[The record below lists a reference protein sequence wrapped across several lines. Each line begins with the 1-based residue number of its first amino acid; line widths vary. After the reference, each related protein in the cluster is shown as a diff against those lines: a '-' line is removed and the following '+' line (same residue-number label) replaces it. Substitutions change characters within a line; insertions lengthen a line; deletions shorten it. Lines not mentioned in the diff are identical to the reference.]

1 MKGNASTSLMKTLI
15 SKKPTNG
22 IASNTSSLLVSKNQS
37 HTPTGTPIS
46 PTSTNNSEAITSMS
60 PTSKLSQKQLVKN
73 TNLEPLNV
81 VQYPNSDSLLS
92 ISVNSGQASSP
103 SSNSPI
109 GTKFALTMLGLTNNT
124 NKSDQN
130 LFQRTQRDNSS
141 KCVTQEDG
149 SSDNL
154 SQVIK
159 NGMFFFLEIFHSI
172 STWLY
177 LFPLINPFRLKK
189 TVNKLKSK

>member
-22 IASNTSSLLVSKNQS
+22 ITSNTSSLLVSKNQS
-37 HTPTGTPIS
+37 HTSTGTPIS
-46 PTSTNNSEAITSMS
+46 PTSANNSEAINSMS

-73 TNLEPLNV
+73 SNLEPLNIV
-81 VQYPNSDSLLS
+81 HHSNSDSLLS

-130 LFQRTQRDNSS
+130 IFQRTQRENSS
-141 KCVTQEDG
+141 KCVTQDDG

-159 NGMFFFLEIFHSI
+159 NGIYFFSRNFS
-172 STWLY
+172 
-177 LFPLINPFRLKK
+177 
-189 TVNKLKSK
+189 